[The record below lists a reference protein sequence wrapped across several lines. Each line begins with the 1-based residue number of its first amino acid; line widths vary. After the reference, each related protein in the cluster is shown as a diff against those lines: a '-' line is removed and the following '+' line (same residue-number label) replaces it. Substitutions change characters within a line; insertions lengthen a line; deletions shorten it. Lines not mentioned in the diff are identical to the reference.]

1 MTEKNVSTLPNDLI
15 ECLDR
20 LIEDHDA
27 WEHYRKHGPLGSQL
41 RETIY
46 FSDKY
51 NPDDPN
57 PPLVKHPLIAF
68 TLAIP
73 RTTSQDNNITV
84 KNGGYKMEI
93 SRSNMHSEH
102 DFGWE
107 PKEQL
112 LLPCCK
118 QSRAFCIL
126 LLKELASQK
135 DDNDSIQL
143 GSNLVMIAEGLGLG
157 RSGNKDKQGFFD
169 HIGRV
174 THCQYKS
181 RIFGKFQKIDDVYRF
196 SFGQA
201 LSADLQEI
209 EHVFDHAI
217 FDDYMSMLNVDM
229 MKNLGTTYALD
240 FFLLCVDKLIFN
252 QKQKSELVTWDQLHA
267 INGYN
272 LAKKEKYIEEMR
284 KASTKIL
291 EYFPQLKLTRNGLR
305 FFPE

>member
-1 MTEKNVSTLPNDLI
+1 MIENNHSNLPSDLTEY
-15 ECLDR
+15 LDR
-20 LIEDHDA
+20 LIEAHDA

-41 RETIY
+41 QETIY
-46 FSDKY
+46 FADKY

-93 SRSNMHSEH
+93 SRGNTHSKY
-102 DFGWE
+102 DFGRE
-107 PKEQL
+107 PEKQL

-126 LLKELASQK
+126 LLRELASQK
-135 DDNDSIQL
+135 DDNDSIPL
-143 GSNLVMIAEGLGLG
+143 GSNLVMISEGLGLA

-174 THCQYKS
+174 AQCHYKS
-181 RIFGKFQKIDDVYRF
+181 HIFGKFQKIDDVYRF

-201 LSADLQEI
+201 LSADLQEV
-209 EHVFDHAI
+209 ENVFDHAI
-217 FDDYMSMLNVDM
+217 FDDYMSMLDVDM
-229 MKNLGTTYALD
+229 MKFLGTTYALD

-252 QKQKSELVTWDQLHA
+252 LKQKSELVTWDQLHA

-284 KASTKIL
+284 KASAKIL
-291 EYFPQLKLTRNGLR
+291 EYFPQLKLTRHGLR